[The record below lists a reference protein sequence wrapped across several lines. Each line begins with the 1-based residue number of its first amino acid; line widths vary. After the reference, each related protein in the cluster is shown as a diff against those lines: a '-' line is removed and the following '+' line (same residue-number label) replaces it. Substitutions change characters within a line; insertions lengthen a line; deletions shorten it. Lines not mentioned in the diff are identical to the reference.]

1 MPVQTRLL
9 TADRPLFEGQVDFL
23 VARGADGDL
32 GVLPQHAPLL
42 TWLRPG
48 EVMVRQ
54 GEAERYYFLPSGF
67 LEVLPDLLT
76 VVAEEGWP
84 SSELDLEQAEA
95 QRKAIQDELSH
106 AHEAE
111 SAPLHRRL
119 EVAEAKVVAAERQRR
134 RERE

>member
-1 MPVQTRLL
+1 MSVQTRLL
-9 TADRPLFEGQVDFL
+9 TADRPLFEGEADFL

-54 GEAERYYFLPSGF
+54 GETERFYFLPSAYM
-67 LEVLPDLLT
+67 EVLPDLVT
-76 VVAEEGWP
+76 VLAEAGWP

-95 QRKAIQDELSH
+95 ERKGIRDELAH
-106 AHEAE
+106 AHEPEA
-111 SAPLHRRL
+111 AGLHRQL
-119 EVAEAKVVAAERQRR
+119 EAAEAKVAAAERQRR